1 MLDVMS
7 KTPLIVFIVLLTLG
21 STINAAEQ
29 PKLHLVPKT
38 LTACALVTK
47 AEIAEAIGSPIGKGT
62 PTQDRDMDIC
72 TFTTPKGNEVSIYVT
87 RSPAKR
93 NLNNV
98 LAEARKAMP
107 TATIREV
114 PGLGEKALLVEQLIG
129 GTLLSVY
136 RAGDTLVVSV
146 PEAGDRAKTDAAAEK
161 IARKAFER
169 F

>member
-1 MLDVMS
+1 MS

-29 PKLHLVPKT
+29 PKLRLVPKT

-47 AEIAEAIGSPIGKGT
+47 AEIAEAIGTPIGKGE
-62 PTQDRDMDIC
+62 PMEDRNMDIC
-72 TFTTPKGNEVSIYVT
+72 AFTTPKGDKLSIFVT
-87 RSPAKR
+87 RTPAKR
-93 NLNNV
+93 NLSNA

-114 PGLGEKALLVEQLIG
+114 PGLGEKALLVEQPTG
-129 GTLLSVY
+129 GALLSVY

-146 PEAGDRAKTDAAAEK
+146 PETGDRAKTDAAAEK
-161 IARKAFER
+161 IARKAFKR